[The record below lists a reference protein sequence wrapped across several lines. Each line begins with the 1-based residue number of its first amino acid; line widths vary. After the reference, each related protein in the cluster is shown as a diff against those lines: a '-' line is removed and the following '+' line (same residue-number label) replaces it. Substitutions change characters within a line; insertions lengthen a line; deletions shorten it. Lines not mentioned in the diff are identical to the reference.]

1 MSQALGVF
9 VQNLCGSGVNGF
21 KFAKG
26 DTLKLRTGKLVA
38 LP

>member
-9 VQNLCGSGVNGF
+9 VQNNEF